1 MGVPGTFTYMI
12 SFNTYKGLCLDIV
25 IILIVTGE
33 KKEGQRE
40 GWTSHSVGCGAI
52 AAGSVQDS
60 RGQKAH

>member
-40 GWTSHSVGCGAI
+40 GLNQSA
-52 AAGSVQDS
+52 
-60 RGQKAH
+60 